1 MSGLVNTDLISSIW
15 RVTQSLLFG
24 KHPYKVCIC
33 FSNAAA
39 TIQ

>member
-24 KHPYKVCIC
+24 
-33 FSNAAA
+33 
-39 TIQ
+39 